1 MKEGRS
7 WFWNI
12 LAIITVII
20 CLFAFVLHY
29 KNWTSTDNESFRVM
43 SGFYYQ
49 KIKFSDLDSVLMEE
63 RIPPVERLNGFSAFA
78 KEKGVFREFKD
89 SLTDKKVYVF
99 ADNIENSKIKLVH
112 HDSIKIFVNLKDSVE
127 TEQLFQQLSSKLPV
141 EPK

>member
-1 MKEGRS
+1 MEKNRG

-20 CLFAFVLHY
+20 CLFTFVLHF
-29 KNWTSTDNESFRVM
+29 KNWTSTDSEGFRIV

-49 KIKFSDLDSVLMEE
+49 KIKYSELDSVIMEE
-63 RIPPVERLNGFSAFA
+63 RIPPMERLNGFSALE

-99 ADNIENSKIKLVH
+99 ADNIEHSKIKLVH
-112 HDSIKIFVNLKDSVE
+112 HDSIKLFVNLKDSME
-127 TEQLFQQLSSKLPV
+127 TDQLFQLLSSKIPV
-141 EPK
+141 EPN

>member
-12 LAIITVII
+12 LAVITVIV
-20 CLFAFVLHY
+20 CLVAFILHY
-29 KNWTSTDNESFRVM
+29 KNWTSTDNEGFRVM

-49 KIKFSDLDSVLMEE
+49 KIKFSDLDSVLLEE
-63 RIPPVERLNGFSAFA
+63 RIPPMERLNGFSAFA

-127 TEQLFQQLSSKLPV
+127 TEQLFQQLSNKLPV
-141 EPK
+141 EPN